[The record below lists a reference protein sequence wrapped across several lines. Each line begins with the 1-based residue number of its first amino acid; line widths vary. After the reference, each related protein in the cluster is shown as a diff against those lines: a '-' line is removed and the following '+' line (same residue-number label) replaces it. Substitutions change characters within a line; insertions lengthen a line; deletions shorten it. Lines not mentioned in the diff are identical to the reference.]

1 LESANG
7 TGGKAIY
14 QKTHDIQRKSEK
26 DWRSKDMG
34 DWERKDP
41 DEEFAW
47 RDRKATVVQT
57 LLDKLMD
64 DDGIEHDAFL
74 KCIETME
81 KALWETLRGK

>member
-1 LESANG
+1 
-7 TGGKAIY
+7 
-14 QKTHDIQRKSEK
+14 
-26 DWRSKDMG
+26 MG

-57 LLDKLMD
+57 LLDKLME

-74 KCIETME
+74 NCIILSPLLSQNTDTKIRLKCFFYKLAEFLLSVLFICHP
-81 KALWETLRGK
+81 LVVHYY

>member
-1 LESANG
+1 
-7 TGGKAIY
+7 
-14 QKTHDIQRKSEK
+14 
-26 DWRSKDMG
+26 MG

-47 RDRKATVVQT
+47 RDRRATVVQT
-57 LLDKLMD
+57 LLDKLME

-74 KCIETME
+74 NCINTME